1 MVEFEESQQ
10 QCYPFIKLFVG
21 YEDRRSEL
29 TKEDPCLVFL
39 SWRAPV
45 NSLTADLH
53 LYKQSTDLDA

>member
-29 TKEDPCLVFL
+29 TEGPCLVFPF
-39 SWRAPV
+39 WRAPV

-53 LYKQSTDLDA
+53 LWKQPADLDV